1 MKKLYL
7 LIIPMLLTACN
18 GNENSSDAYG
28 NFEAKEV
35 IVSAQA
41 QGEIVELKVE
51 EGQTLQA
58 NQYVGCIDTLSLA
71 IQREQLVAQKQA
83 VASKLANIK
92 AQIEVQEQ
100 QKDIL
105 KTELQRVEQLY
116 QDQAAT
122 KQQFDDVKGKYDVL
136 EKQIAATRTQITSV
150 AREMDVVDKQVKLM
164 NENIRKAKIIN
175 PIDGTV
181 LEKYLEQ
188 NEIAVPG
195 KALYKIAPLDEIE
208 LRVYVSGAQLPDV
221 KIGQQVKVLIDKDQ
235 ETNQEYTGIV
245 FWISD
250 QAEFTPKIIQTK
262 EERVNMVYAVK
273 VRVKNDGRIKIGM
286 PGEVIF

>member
-136 EKQIAATRTQITSV
+136 EKQIAATRTQIASV

-221 KIGQQVKVLIDKDQ
+221 KIGQQVKVLIDKDK